1 MVTRQQLEVCVKIG
15 ILGAGKV
22 GTILARLTVEA
33 GYETCLAASGD
44 PADIDLIASVLAPG
58 ATTATSAH
66 AADQADLV
74 IVAIPLRKHDTLPV
88 EQLRGKIVVDAMN
101 YWWETDGRD
110 SPFGAADAST
120 SEFIQSQLPESTV
133 VKAFNHMGYHDL
145 DELGRPA
152 GDPDRR
158 AIAVAGP
165 RAAGETV
172 MGLIDDVGFDPLY
185 IGGLPEGVRL
195 QPFSPAFGAN
205 GTRAELGEIIEN
217 FPATERGREVYAALG
232 R

>member
-1 MVTRQQLEVCVKIG
+1 MNIG

-22 GTILARLTVEA
+22 GTVLARLSAAA
-33 GYETCLAASGD
+33 GHRTYLAASGD
-44 PADIDLIASVLAPG
+44 PARIELIASVLAPG
-58 ATTATSAH
+58 AEAVTSAI
-66 AADQADLV
+66 AAGAADLV
-74 IVAIPLRKHDTLPV
+74 ILAIPLHKHDTLPV
-88 EQLRGKIVVDAMN
+88 AQLRGKIVVDAMN

-110 SPFGAADAST
+110 SPFGRPDAST
-120 SEFIQSQLPESTV
+120 SEFLQKQLPESTV

-145 DELGRPA
+145 DELARPG
-152 GDPDRR
+152 GDPERR

-165 RAAGETV
+165 RAASDSVLRLVDEF
-172 MGLIDDVGFDPLY
+172 GFDPLY
-185 IGGLPEGVRL
+185 IGGLAEGVRL

-205 GTRAELGEIIEN
+205 GTRAELAEIIEN